1 MRHELLKNE
10 VVVSPALEK
19 VLQTKIQKIE
29 KRLKRYHPDAAHLEI
44 RLKRLEKLDAF
55 ECTLNLNA
63 FRDSLQARKSA
74 PELRAAIDRTF
85 EAILRELEHYRLKI
99 NKSLRSGS

>member
-10 VVVSPALEK
+10 IVVSPALEK
-19 VLQTKIQKIE
+19 VLQTKMQKVE
-29 KRLKRYHPDAAHLEI
+29 KRLKRYPPDAAHLEI
-44 RLKRLEKLDAF
+44 RLKRLVKTDSF

-63 FRDSLQARKSA
+63 FRESLHAKKSA

-85 EAILRELEHYRLKI
+85 EALLRELGHYRLKI
-99 NKSLRSGS
+99 NKSLRTGS

>member
-10 VVVSPALEK
+10 IVVSPALEK
-19 VLQTKIQKIE
+19 VLQTKMQKVE

-44 RLKRLEKLDAF
+44 RLKRLEKLDSF

-63 FRDSLQARKSA
+63 FRESLNAKKSA

-85 EAILRELEHYRLKI
+85 EALLRELEHYRLKI
-99 NKSLRSGS
+99 NKSLRPGS